1 MARDMEFP
9 GNLKKLAD
17 EIRPLLEDAE
27 VVGLPAVLGMDRTH
41 EIVEELSGELNM
53 PVFEIPTMPL
63 SVPGLRLDEAFTRG
77 LTAKGVQFFIPGRV
91 ARYERKDGGGFL
103 LRVEHKDRT
112 KSILAKG
119 VILAAGRFWAR
130 GLRADRDKIRE
141 PVFDLPVFQPG
152 ERKDWH
158 RKEFL
163 DLRGHPANRAGIEV
177 DNLFRPLNEKG
188 RPAIDNLLACGS
200 ILAHQD
206 WMRSKCGSGL
216 AISTARA
223 AVDAFALQATT
234 SK

>member
-17 EIRPLLEDAE
+17 EIRPHLENAE
-27 VVGLPAVLGMDRTH
+27 MVGLPAVLGMNRSH
-41 EIVEELSGELNM
+41 EMVEELSRELDR

-63 SVPGLRLDEAFTRG
+63 SVPGLRLDEAFIRG
-77 LTAKGVQFFIPGRV
+77 LTARGVQFLMPGRV
-91 ARYERKDGGGFL
+91 VRWERQNGAGFL
-103 LRVEHKDRT
+103 LDFEYKDQ
-112 KSILAKG
+112 KESIRAQG

-152 ERKDWH
+152 ERKNWH
-158 RKEFL
+158 RKEFF

-188 RPAIDNLLACGS
+188 DPALDNLFCCGS

-206 WMRSKCGSGL
+206 WMRSKSGSGL
-216 AISTARA
+216 AISTAWA
-223 AVDAFALQATT
+223 AVDAFASRT
-234 SK
+234 